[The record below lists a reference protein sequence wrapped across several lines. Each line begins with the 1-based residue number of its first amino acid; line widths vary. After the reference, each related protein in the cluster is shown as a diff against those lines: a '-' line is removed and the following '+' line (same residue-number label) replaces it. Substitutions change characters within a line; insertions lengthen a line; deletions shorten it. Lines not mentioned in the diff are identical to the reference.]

1 MNSPKR
7 NRYAFA
13 VLYPNLTDPNEC
25 ACASFLQKLAI
36 STRDHEASA
45 RETDALRGE
54 LALFKSVAVPFAG
67 KPRTNMTRVKRM
79 PFAPVNKQI
88 ATINKK
94 QIVEE
99 EDNKNYDDLARY
111 LPDPDAGDM
120 TLDELS

>member
-1 MNSPKR
+1 M
-7 NRYAFA
+7 
-13 VLYPNLTDPNEC
+13 LYPNLAEPDEC

-79 PFAPVNKQI
+79 PLAPVNKQI

-99 EDNKNYDDLARY
+99 NNENFDDLARY